1 VNRGPER
8 TRRPPRTLKIRLGA
22 DDIQRMSNDP
32 GRQSLGRRDRLST
45 RRPLRIAAAL
55 SLLAYAGAAAAVL
68 WHSR

>member
-8 TRRPPRTLKIRLGA
+8 TRRPPLKIRLGA
-22 DDIQRMSNDP
+22 DDIQRMSNDSA
-32 GRQSLGRRDRLST
+32 RQSLGRRGAPSM
-45 RRPLRIAAAL
+45 RRPLRIAAAI